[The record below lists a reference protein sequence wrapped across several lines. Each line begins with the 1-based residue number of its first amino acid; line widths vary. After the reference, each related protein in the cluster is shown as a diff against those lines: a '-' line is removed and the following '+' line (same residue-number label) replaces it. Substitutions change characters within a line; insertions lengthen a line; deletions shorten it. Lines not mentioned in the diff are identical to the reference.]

1 MLLDENH
8 PTRQDLESFVLGDL
22 DPEENRRV
30 LRHLLAECAE
40 CREAAGSLWQA
51 ASGVARTMELPP
63 PAMLEIGA
71 VRSIDPYER
80 SLDRIF
86 GLVRK
91 VHSSLQAER
100 AAAEGLLAELM
111 AQPAGR
117 RRTLVE
123 SDRRFR
129 TWGFCEHLIER
140 CQAGRYTAQLEGAE
154 LAELSVAVADGLDPS
169 AYTPALLAD
178 LRARAWAHLGN
189 ARRVLSDLRGA
200 EEAFARAEEHLALGT
215 GDRLERARVL
225 DLKASLRNYQGR
237 LEDATRLLNRAIA
250 IYRRAEQWHLL
261 GRALLNK
268 AHVRIWAGDH
278 EAALDLLRQG
288 LRQIDQE
295 RDPKLTLACYH
306 NLAYILSDLGRH
318 GEAAAV
324 VAQARP
330 LYLECGHLIQ
340 LQYLEARI
348 AMGEGR
354 LVEAEESLRQV
365 RAAFAEQGMAY
376 DAALATLDLAE
387 VHLRQ
392 GRHAELRELGEE
404 MLSIFQAREQYREA
418 IAALILFQKA
428 AEAES
433 VTVGLVHELAGR
445 VQQIRRQV
453 DGPAF

>member
-1 MLLDENH
+1 MQLDETH
-8 PTRQDLESFVLGDL
+8 PTAEELEKFVLGDL

-40 CREAAGSLWQA
+40 CRDATGSLWQA
-51 ASGVARTMELPP
+51 ASGVARTMAPPDLPP
-63 PAMLEIGA
+63 APA
-71 VRSIDPYER
+71 SIDPYER

-86 GLVRK
+86 RVVRR

-100 AAAEGLLAELM
+100 EAAEGLLAELM
-111 AQPAGR
+111 AWPAGSR
-117 RRTLVE
+117 RAFVE
-123 SDRRFR
+123 ADRRFR
-129 TWGFCEHLIER
+129 TWGFCELAIER

-154 LAELSVAVADGLDPS
+154 LAEMAVAAAEGLDPA
-169 AYTPALLAD
+169 AYNAALLED

-189 ARRVLSDLRGA
+189 ARRILSDLRGA
-200 EEAFARAEEHLALGT
+200 GEAFASAEEHLARGT

-225 DLKASLRNYQGR
+225 DLKASLLNYQGR
-237 LEDATRLLNRAIA
+237 PEEATRLLNRAIA

-278 EAALDLLRQG
+278 ETALDLLRQG
-288 LRQIDQE
+288 LQQIDPH
-295 RDPKLTLACYH
+295 RDPKLALAAHH
-306 NLAYILSDLGRH
+306 NLAYTLSDLGRH
-318 GEAAAV
+318 AEAAAV
-324 VAQARP
+324 LAQARP

-340 LQYLEARI
+340 LEYLEARI

-354 LVEAEESLRQV
+354 LAEAEPALRRV
-365 RAAFAEQGMAY
+365 CAAFGEKGMAY

-392 GRHAELRELGEE
+392 GRHAEMRELGRE
-404 MLSIFQAREQYREA
+404 MLAIFQSREQYREA
-418 IAALILFQKA
+418 IAALILFEKA

-433 VTVGLVHELAGR
+433 VTLSLVHELAGR
-445 VQQIRRQV
+445 VQQIRHQA
-453 DGPAF
+453 GGAF